1 MLKIG
6 LGPPRRGSFTEPAT
20 ISGSAATVEAIGFDS
35 LWMGDRALAPTR
47 PCDPRSSWTSWNTSG
62 PGLRMSTGGRC
73 GRSRVRT
80 SNCSVLQISDHLMAT
95 HAAGADEVFIDLQLT
110 ARSVE
115 ELTDLTYRLHEPLRK
130 G

>member
-1 MLKIG
+1 
-6 LGPPRRGSFTEPAT
+6 
-20 ISGSAATVEAIGFDS
+20 
-35 LWMGDRALAPTR
+35 
-47 PCDPRSSWTSWNTSG
+47 
-62 PGLRMSTGGRC
+62 
-73 GRSRVRT
+73 
-80 SNCSVLQISDHLMAT
+80 MAT